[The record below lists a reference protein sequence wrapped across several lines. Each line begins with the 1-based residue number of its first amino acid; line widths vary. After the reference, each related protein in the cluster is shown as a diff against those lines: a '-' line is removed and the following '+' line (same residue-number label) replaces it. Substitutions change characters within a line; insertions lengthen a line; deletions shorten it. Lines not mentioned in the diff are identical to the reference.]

1 MATKLPGQISSGIGP
16 ADSAADN
23 RALKVLDTREGNDR
37 EACARVDRSV
47 ECMIWGS

>member
-1 MATKLPGQISSGIGP
+1 MGTKLPAKVSLEIGP
-16 ADSAADN
+16 ADSAADDC
-23 RALKVLDTREGNDR
+23 ALQVLDTREGRNR